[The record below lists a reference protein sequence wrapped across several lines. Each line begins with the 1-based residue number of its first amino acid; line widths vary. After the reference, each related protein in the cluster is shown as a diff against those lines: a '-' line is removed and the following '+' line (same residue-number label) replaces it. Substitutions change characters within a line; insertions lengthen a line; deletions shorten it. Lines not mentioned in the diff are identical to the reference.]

1 MQKQKIRRKTPIPY
15 FYSFFCNFFLSMQH
29 SWWRKRQ
36 DLLMQQSVQMLQF
49 SKSCMGPIASLR
61 FEERLH
67 LFFLKWNPWQIK
79 SKKFICCCRNLAI
92 CFAMSLIFATDYFPY
107 SLLCVAWFCL
117 APDVLVKKNSWF
129 VKFILRLASF
139 TKLCLLSQRNFVI
152 REIRITIW
160 EIQFARCEKCK
171 WVENRQF
178 VKFCCSFCGRRAPQ
192 SARILLSNSWFIC
205 DWYCSLFL
213 AFNPAESKISG
224 HQAFAELAKTCFYVD
239 TKCDFQT
246 WPLLIS
252 LHWCKPSETHESF
265 ALWRCFCSRKENRK
279 RSSTASTWEITQ
291 LVIILNYSY

>member
-1 MQKQKIRRKTPIPY
+1 
-15 FYSFFCNFFLSMQH
+15 
-29 SWWRKRQ
+29 
-36 DLLMQQSVQMLQF
+36 
-49 SKSCMGPIASLR
+49 
-61 FEERLH
+61 
-67 LFFLKWNPWQIK
+67 
-79 SKKFICCCRNLAI
+79 
-92 CFAMSLIFATDYFPY
+92 MSLIFATDYFPY
-107 SLLCVAWFCL
+107 SLLCVAYFSL
-117 APDVLVKKNSWF
+117 ALDVLVKKQLICQIHIATGF
-129 VKFILRLASF
+129 VYQIM
-139 TKLCLLSQRNFVI
+139 LLSQRNFVI

-252 LHWCKPSETHESF
+252 LVCKPSQTHESF

-279 RSSTASTWEITQ
+279 RSSTVSTWEITQ